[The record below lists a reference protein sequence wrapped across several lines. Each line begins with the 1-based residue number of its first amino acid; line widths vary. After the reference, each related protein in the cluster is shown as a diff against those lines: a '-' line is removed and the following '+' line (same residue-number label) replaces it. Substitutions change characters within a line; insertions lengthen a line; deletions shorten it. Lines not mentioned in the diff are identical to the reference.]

1 MKQITTLKVKAV
13 VENIPQALDCAA
25 KSAREAGFDDK
36 ALCQIQLA
44 VDEACANVVNHAYK
58 GMEPG
63 DMEVSCHLDDQ
74 YLVICI
80 QDWGRSFNPEA
91 IPEPDVHAPLE
102 ERPLGGLGLF
112 LIRQIM
118 DKVRFTF
125 DPKQGNKLI
134 MIKRLQSAKRFR
146 AGN

>member
-1 MKQITTLKVKAV
+1 MKQTTTLKVKAV
-13 VENIPQALDCAA
+13 LENIPQVLDCATE
-25 KSAREAGFDDK
+25 SAREAGFDDK

-44 VDEACANVVNHAYK
+44 VDEACANVANHAYQ

-63 DMEVSCHLDDQ
+63 DMEVSCYLDDQ
-74 YLVICI
+74 CLVICI
-80 QDWGRSFNPEA
+80 QDWGRGFDPKA
-91 IPEPDVHAPLE
+91 IPEPDIDAPLE

-125 DPKQGNKLI
+125 DPEQGNKLI
-134 MIKRLQSAKRFR
+134 MIKRL
-146 AGN
+146 